1 MGESDKKPV
10 RKDGQDM
17 EVIMIH
23 QLKLQASFFEEKI
36 KGLKPWELR
45 LNDRGFKVGDY
56 IGENEVIDKDDE
68 WVETGRFVLERI
80 TSIVTAEECSGLQK
94 GWVILTTNP
103 CKVVARGQI
112 FADLD
117 NVYPVYGG
125 DDNANKN
132 T

>member
-1 MGESDKKPV
+1 
-10 RKDGQDM
+10 
-17 EVIMIH
+17 MIH